1 MSDDD
6 IREAAVEA
14 IPLGRCE
21 WHGTDRSRSGNCDT
35 CYALD
40 AERLHD
46 ARAVI
51 AAVRPLIE
59 ADLRERLA
67 AAIEAAGHPDGYHR
81 VGMSREEAGIYCA
94 DCAVTSRSARIV
106 RERP

>member
-1 MSDDD
+1 MNDDA
-6 IREAAVEA
+6 IFAAATDAIERRARAYMLNRTEVEA
-14 IPLGRCE
+14 LAE
-21 WHGTDRSRSGNCDT
+21 DVLVATRS
-35 CYALD
+35 LIED
-40 AERLHD
+40 A
-46 ARAVI
+46 A
-51 AAVRPLIE
+51 E